1 MRAQTSSTL
10 RISSLA
16 KDGKNKFARYVNS
29 RGNSARPR
37 RINPTEVTV
46 RKIRCAVVGLG
57 HISQAAFL
65 PGFKNAKN
73 SVLAA
78 LVSDDSKKL
87 KEVAKRCRVH
97 ASSPS
102 GR

>member
-1 MRAQTSSTL
+1 
-10 RISSLA
+10 
-16 KDGKNKFARYVNS
+16 VC
-29 RGNSARPR
+29 
-37 RINPTEVTV
+37 
-46 RKIRCAVVGLG
+46 KIRDFPRKLLPASADQPYRGDREKNTLCRSRIRT
-57 HISQAAFL
+57 ISQAAFL

-87 KEVAKRCRVH
+87 NEVAKRCRVH

>member
-1 MRAQTSSTL
+1 M
-10 RISSLA
+10 
-16 KDGKNKFARYVNS
+16 
-29 RGNSARPR
+29 
-37 RINPTEVTV
+37 

-73 SVLAA
+73 SVLDA

-87 KEVAKRCRVH
+87 KEVAKGYCRVH
-97 ASSPS
+97 ASSPVRQIVVAAPCSHGS
-102 GR
+102 GRGVVAQVSDLRFYANCALDKA